1 MKRIFAFIAVAVLS
15 LVASGVLLAQNNS
28 LIGTW
33 KFNAAKS
40 KYINLPA
47 PMSAIRTYVAQ
58 GDAVKVSVE
67 GTSSDGSRIAYTF
80 TTSFDGKDS
89 AFSGVGIPNG
99 ADTIAETRMD
109 ANTVTAKVMKAG
121 KQIQTN
127 KGVVSNGGK
136 TLTITAKGA
145 NAQGQPVSYISVW
158 DKQ

>member
-1 MKRIFAFIAVAVLS
+1 MKRIFAFATVVVLS
-15 LVASGVLLAQNNS
+15 LLTSGLLHAQNSS

-40 KYINLPA
+40 KYVNLPA

-58 GDAVKVSVE
+58 GDAVKVSIE

-89 AFSGVGIPNG
+89 AFSGVGVPNG
-99 ADTIAETRMD
+99 ADMIAEMRID

-127 KGVVSNGGK
+127 KGVVSDGGK
-136 TLTITAKGA
+136 VLTITSKGT